1 METRARFVLM
11 GLFTILGLF
20 VGLGFVLWLAK
31 VQIDR
36 TYAQYD
42 IRFGTVAGLSR
53 TGAVRYNG
61 VDVGKVVSLALD
73 PDDPS
78 LVRVRIEVFA
88 STPIRTDT
96 VATLASQG
104 VTGVGFIALEG
115 GSADAAPLQ
124 REPPAD
130 VPVIPSE
137 RSVVQDLLITG
148 PGLLAEANALIAEI
162 RGFATAQNRAAVSDI
177 LANLQ
182 VASGR
187 IDALATRAE
196 ATLSRADAV
205 LVAAEAGVTSADNLL
220 ARDVPALVADLRSAV
235 DSTTGAMD
243 GIGRL
248 TQGDLSRLPAQV
260 GTLIQDASGVIA
272 RLDSLVRQIGSDPG
286 RFLLG
291 NETPEYRGTR

>member
-11 GLFTILGLF
+11 GLVTILGLLA
-20 VGLGFVLWLAK
+20 GLGFVLWLAK

-42 IRFGTVAGLSR
+42 IRFGTVAGLSQ

-61 VDVGKVVSLALD
+61 VDVGKVVSIALD
-73 PDDPS
+73 RDDPS

-88 STPIRTDT
+88 STPIRADT

-104 VTGVGFIALEG
+104 VTGVAFIALEG
-115 GSADAAPLQ
+115 GSADAEPLK
-124 REPPAD
+124 RVPPAD
-130 VPVIPSE
+130 VPVIPSG
-137 RSVVQDLLITG
+137 RSVVQDLMITG
-148 PGLLAEANALIAEI
+148 PDLLAEATALIAEV
-162 RGFATAQNRAAVSDI
+162 RGFATPQNREAVAGL
-177 LANLQ
+177 LANLAD
-182 VASGR
+182 ASGR

-196 ATLSRADAV
+196 ATLSRVDAV
-205 LVAAEAGVTSADNLL
+205 LAAAESGVTAADGLL

-235 DSTTGAMD
+235 DSTAGAMD
-243 GIGRL
+243 GIRGL
-248 TQGDLSRLPAQV
+248 TRGDLPRLSAQV

-272 RLDSLVRQIGSDPG
+272 RFDALARQIGSDPG

-291 NETPEYRGTR
+291 NETPEYRRSR